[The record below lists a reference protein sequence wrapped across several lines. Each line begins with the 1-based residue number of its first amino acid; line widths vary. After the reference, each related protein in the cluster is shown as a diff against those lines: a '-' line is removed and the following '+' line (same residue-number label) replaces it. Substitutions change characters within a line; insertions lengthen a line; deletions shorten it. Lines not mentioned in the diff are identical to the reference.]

1 ITCGAPGLAGNW
13 IRGVLAHRL
22 RSEGIAIEQAPL
34 AARTL
39 GELVARIQDGT
50 ISNAAARRVF
60 DALWQDGGTVDGV
73 IAARGLGQMDDE
85 DALQRIIA
93 DVVDANPG
101 NVAQYQAGKD
111 KALNALVGQVM
122 KASGGKAN
130 PARVNALLRE
140 LLA

>member
-39 GELVARIQDGT
+39 GELIARIQDGT

-60 DALWQDGGTVDGV
+60 DALWQDGGTVADV
-73 IAARGLGQMDDE
+73 IAASRLGQTHDDQ
-85 DALQRIIA
+85 ALRQMAEQVIA
-93 DVVDANPG
+93 DNAKS
-101 NVAQYQAGKD
+101 VAQFRAGKD

-122 KASGGKAN
+122 KASGGKAD
-130 PARVNALLRE
+130 PARVNELLRE
-140 LLA
+140 LLG